1 MLIGITGKAGVG
13 KDVVAEYLWRKHSFV
28 RIAFA
33 DPMKRAAQE
42 IFGLTDEQ
50 TWSRELKE
58 VVIPY
63 WGLSPRR
70 MFQMVGTDAMQAC
83 FGRDIWI
90 KRWRLSYDIVRF
102 SDSVVVPD
110 IRFNPEA
117 QMVRD
122 LGGVVICVER
132 DTDNGLEGDAKAH
145 VSEAGINDGLITL
158 RLSNNGSFEDIYE
171 AVESFLDVCR

>member
-13 KDVVAEYLWRKHSFV
+13 KDTVAEYLWRKHSFV

-42 IFGLTDEQ
+42 IFGLTDEE
-50 TWSRELKE
+50 TWGRRLKE

-70 MFQMVGTDAMQAC
+70 MFQLVGTDAMQTC
-83 FGRDIWI
+83 FGRDVWI
-90 KRWRLSYDIVRF
+90 KRWKLSYDLVKC

-110 IRFNPEA
+110 VRFEA
-117 QMVRD
+117 EARMIHE
-122 LGGVVICVER
+122 LGGIVICVDR
-132 DTDNGLEGDAKAH
+132 RTNNDLEEDAKAH
-145 VSEAGINDGLITL
+145 VSEAGINPKLIDHMLKNSGTIPTL
-158 RLSNNGSFEDIYE
+158 YKN
-171 AVESFLDVCR
+171 VENILKVCR